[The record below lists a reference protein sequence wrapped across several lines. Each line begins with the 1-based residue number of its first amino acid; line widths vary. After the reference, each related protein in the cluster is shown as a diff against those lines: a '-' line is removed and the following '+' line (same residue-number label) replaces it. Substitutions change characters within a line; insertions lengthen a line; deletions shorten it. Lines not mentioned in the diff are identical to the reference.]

1 MAAKAV
7 ATHGRNS
14 ALRVAVRV
22 EFQDL
27 LALGLGLRLLSSTTP
42 EMIRAIILML
52 RERTAPRSE
61 VIRAILLADSPCCGG
76 VRTGLAAAA
85 SFGGAFATFLATC
98 AAARAPSRNRAIAH
112 RRAAPAPSC
121 TSWSAQANADCP
133 PAALITSGCG
143 LSSSMFGPYGA
154 VATIS

>member
-1 MAAKAV
+1 MVSWPRRHSGNTQGKGAVVAAKAV

-61 VIRAILLADSPCCGG
+61 VIRAILLADSPCCG
-76 VRTGLAAAA
+76 VPHLPCR
-85 SFGGAFATFLATC
+85 
-98 AAARAPSRNRAIAH
+98 
-112 RRAAPAPSC
+112 
-121 TSWSAQANADCP
+121 WSAVGRCP
-133 PAALITSGCG
+133 GAPRPTECCSPAALR
-143 LSSSMFGPYGA
+143 GPRRRHGA
-154 VATIS
+154 AVSRRQQQQLASRTLESKATTPAQPNE